1 MIRNV
6 LHTFGSFRTAL
17 VAAIGIPL
25 VIAGS
30 AYAQNPAPAPAPANT
45 EATTERVI
53 VTGSYIP
60 TAETESAL
68 PVTVYTAEV
77 LKKQGANT
85 PVEGLRQLPSFVGNA
100 ATENDSNGGNGSA
113 TINLRGIGSV
123 NTLILVNGRRTF
135 NFNDINALAIGSISR
150 TEVLKDGA
158 SAVYGSDGVAG
169 VVNFILL
176 NGPGE
181 KPYEGAELYALYGNT
196 TESDAHVRQVYL
208 RGGVTGLDGK
218 VSIAAVGEYYS
229 RANLFSRDRFK
240 VAGTG
245 NTSNVGALA
254 TGWGGPNG
262 NSPTFAGR
270 VSVSASVT
278 TQTIRPTAGGVPIF
292 GQLVLLNLSDN
303 SITPDDY
310 RRFEPLGTAVPPG
323 GTLPGD
329 FATGQDPS
337 RFNFRAFT
345 PAIPGME
352 KAMYMVTG
360 RYKIFGDGLQLY
372 GDVMYSHITQNNG
385 LAGAPF
391 LVDTASARVSEF
403 NPFGNNLASVRYR
416 SQQELANR
424 RSFFDKDFNRYVAGI
439 NGDFNFADN
448 NFISRLGYD
457 AGFVYERFK
466 QEEVDS
472 GDLRNSYI
480 DILTEG
486 NLFNPFIGQFA
497 PVSGTA
503 PTYNNTN
510 PGGAEFQTGV
520 PIGTAAFNNNVI
532 AADWT
537 NGGASYVGHSF
548 FYERD
553 QLYDAKFNAHLF
565 PKLWNGGIDLAAG
578 YEHREVNQKQIPD
591 PVQAS
596 NDQLGFN
603 QAPLLKFRQE
613 VDSYFFELGIP
624 IITSTMNVPWVKS
637 LDLDIA
643 WRREEF
649 TNTNLLIVPGSP
661 AALQSTFVNEN
672 PDENFKGS
680 PRVSLRYQPVA
691 DVTFRAS
698 WGQSYRAP
706 SPAENFQPVFQNFPV
721 LFDPITRSTLQ
732 PPNGV
737 YGAGSTDLVPET
749 TDAYS
754 VGIVWTPKFLP
765 GFTMTVDAY
774 QLFTTAL
781 ILSSASQAQVL
792 LSQNRIDPDIALGNV
807 DPDGRGCGL
816 GLPGQG
822 GPNQGVT
829 RDPARNPDG
838 SIDTTGVLD
847 CVDALSANGGKR
859 HVTGLDVTA
868 VYELPTER
876 WGKFTFSGGWNHF
889 FTWKAQ
895 PGQGQPFNSFLGNY
909 NNGTLPLAPGA
920 IPWNKGFLRGEWEW
934 HHFDFVATG
943 NYIGDFRDDAAFYR
957 AFATLYP
964 GQQRTVPSYITLD
977 MQLSYEWVKPPTE
990 PAPYVKESKDSKNAP
1005 VTEAA
1010 TASIWQRILW
1020 GTKLTV
1026 GVNDVFDRYP
1036 PSVLGAFNDNYDT
1049 SLYTIRNRYWY
1060 VSLTKKF

>member
-6 LHTFGSFRTAL
+6 LHTLGSFRTAL
-17 VAAIGIPL
+17 AAAVGIPL

-30 AYAQNPAPAPAPANT
+30 AYAQNPTPTAGPNA

-100 ATENDSNGGNGSA
+100 ATENDSNGGDGSA
-113 TINLRGIGSV
+113 TINLRAIGSA
-123 NTLILVNGRRTF
+123 NTLVLVNGRRTF
-135 NFNDINALAIGSISR
+135 NFNDINALPIGAISR

-196 TESDAHVRQVYL
+196 TDSDAHVRQVYL

-229 RANLFSRDRFK
+229 RANLYSKDRIISR
-240 VAGTG
+240 TG
-245 NTSNVGALA
+245 DASNNP
-254 TGWGGPNG
+254 TGLGLGGQNS
-262 NSPTFAGR
+262 NSPTYAGR
-270 VSVSASVT
+270 VQVLASVT
-278 TQTIRPTAGGVPIF
+278 TQTVQPIGS
-292 GQLVLLNLSDN
+292 GQLVLTNLSNNQVMPN
-303 SITPDDY
+303 SY
-310 RRFEPLGTAVPPG
+310 RGFERGV
-323 GTLPGD
+323 PGD
-329 FATGQDPS
+329 FPVGTDPS

-372 GDVMYSHITQNNG
+372 GDIMYSKEKQNNG

-391 LVDTASARVSEF
+391 TISNSGNGRVEARQSAF
-403 NPFGNNLASVRYR
+403 NPFGDNLGQVRYR
-416 SQQELANR
+416 LQQELKNR
-424 RSFFDKDFNRYVAGI
+424 RDFFDKDYYRYVAGI
-439 NGDFNFADN
+439 NGDFNFTDN
-448 NFISRLGYD
+448 NFISRFGYD
-457 AGFVYERFK
+457 SGFVYERFDD
-466 QEEVDS
+466 QRIDS
-472 GDLRNSYI
+472 GDARRSYI
-480 DILTEG
+480 RALIAPTTAQGYVG
-486 NLFNPFIGQFA
+486 NPLFPIPSVGANQGTFNPFIGIAA
-497 PVSGTA
+497 PNSGTA
-503 PTYNNTN
+503 PIYNNTN
-510 PGGAEFQTGV
+510 PAGAEYQTGV
-520 PIGTAAFNNNVI
+520 SIGTRAYNNNL
-532 AADWT
+532 AALDWT

-553 QLYDAKFNAHLF
+553 QLYDIKVNAHLF
-565 PKLWNGGIDLAAG
+565 PKLWNGGIDVAAG
-578 YEHREVNQKQIPD
+578 YEHREINQKQIPD

-603 QAPLLKFRQE
+603 QSPLLKFRQE
-613 VDSYFFELGIP
+613 VDSYFFEFGIP
-624 IITSTMNVPWVKS
+624 IITSSMNVPFVRS

-649 TNTNLLIVPGSP
+649 TDTNLLLVTGSP
-661 AALQSTFVNEN
+661 TQLVGTFVNEN
-672 PDENFKGS
+672 TDENFKGS

-698 WGQSYRAP
+698 WGQSFRSP
-706 SPAENFQPVFQNFPV
+706 SPGALFTPVFQNFPV
-721 LFDPITRSTLQ
+721 LFDPIRGTTLQ

-737 YGAGSTDLVPET
+737 WEGGNPNLIPET

-754 VGIVWTPKFLP
+754 GGVVWTPKFLP
-765 GFTMTVDAY
+765 GFTMTVDVY
-774 QLFTTAL
+774 ELFTTNL
-781 ILSSASQAQVL
+781 ILGADSFAQVL
-792 LSQNRIDPDIALGNV
+792 LTGNVLDPD
-807 DPDGRGCGL
+807 GCGL
-816 GLPGQG
+816 GVEPGS
-822 GPNQGVT
+822 GPGLGVT
-829 RDPARNPDG
+829 RDAAGN
-838 SIDTTGVLD
+838 VD
-847 CVDALSANGGKR
+847 CVDSGFGNAGKR
-859 HVTGLDVTA
+859 HVRGLDATA
-868 VYELPTER
+868 VYEIPTER
-876 WGKFTFSGGWNHF
+876 WGKFTFSGGYNHF

-895 PGQGQPFNSFLGNY
+895 PGTGAFNSFLGNY

-934 HHFDFVATG
+934 RHFDFVATG
-943 NYIGDFRDDAAFYR
+943 NYVGDFRDDPAFDTIVR
-957 AFATLYP
+957 AEP
-964 GQQRTVPSYITLD
+964 RNVPSYITLD
-977 MQLSYEWVKPPTE
+977 MQLSYEFVKPPTE
-990 PAPYVKESKDSKNAP
+990 PAPYVKESKDSKNAAA

-1010 TASIWQRILW
+1010 TASIWQRMLW
-1020 GTKLTV
+1020 GTRLTV
-1026 GVNDVFDRYP
+1026 GVNDVFDRQP

-1060 VSLTKKF
+1060 VSLSKKF